1 MMSVDPVLAEVNA
14 CQFPLTAA
22 HTGLSILTMGG
33 MIENDGHCG
42 SLTEPAN
49 ATATSVDLT
58 VADAGMV

>member
-14 CQFPLTAA
+14 CQLLLTVT
-22 HTGLSILTMGG
+22 HTGLSILTMAG

-49 ATATSVDLT
+49 ATETSVDLT
-58 VADAGMV
+58 VGNADMV